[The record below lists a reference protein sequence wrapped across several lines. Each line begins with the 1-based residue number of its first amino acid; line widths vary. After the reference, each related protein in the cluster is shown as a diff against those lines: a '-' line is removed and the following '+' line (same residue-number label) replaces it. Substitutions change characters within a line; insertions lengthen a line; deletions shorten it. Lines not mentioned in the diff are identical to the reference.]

1 VLNDEVERERDL
13 IDSVD
18 SDVPRKRE
26 LRGVYIHKSAK
37 RRVCKNQTEMERTE
51 LSEEKGTDGRKEK
64 IGETRKP
71 KIDNQRAPAGAVLHV
86 ISVSNRK
93 GPTTVYTAQENRRK
107 APP

>member
-1 VLNDEVERERDL
+1 LEEQRAHNLLREKGL
-13 IDSVD
+13 IDSVI
-18 SDVPRKRE
+18 PRKRE

-86 ISVSNRK
+86 ISVSNKSHREEER
-93 GPTTVYTAQENRRK
+93 V
-107 APP
+107 